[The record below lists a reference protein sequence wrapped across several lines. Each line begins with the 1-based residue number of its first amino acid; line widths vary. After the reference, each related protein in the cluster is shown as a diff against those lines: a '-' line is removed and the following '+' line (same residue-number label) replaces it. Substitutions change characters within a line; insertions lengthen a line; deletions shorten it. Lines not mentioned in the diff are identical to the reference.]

1 MHQYRI
7 PRLLAIAALAA
18 TLGACADHEPE
29 QRNTAQYTDDTTL
42 NTNVQTAVLGVP
54 GVHANDLQVSTYDG
68 VVKLR
73 GKVDSQMAAQNA
85 IQAARQ
91 VQGVKKV
98 DYDIDVGNQ

>member
-1 MHQYRI
+1 
-7 PRLLAIAALAA
+7 
-18 TLGACADHEPE
+18 
-29 QRNTAQYTDDTTL
+29 
-42 NTNVQTAVLGVP
+42 
-54 GVHANDLQVSTYDG
+54 LQVSTYDG